1 MFLSMI
7 KEQIKEELREELK
20 LEKEQIE
27 HEIVNCL
34 FLIIDL
40 EKKSDKEIAKEYK
53 HDKFSDIPKV
63 ARAYFER
70 RFEIVIL
77 KEWQTGLF
85 HTGKY
90 SVYEYEYI
98 SDFIEQNILEPKRHE
113 AICCASTSH
122 VIPAK
127 KKATKRK
134 K

>member
-27 HEIVNCL
+27 HEIVNSL
-34 FLIIDL
+34 FLILDL
-40 EKKSDKEIAKEYK
+40 EKKSDKEIAKEFK
-53 HDKFSDIPKV
+53 HEKFSDIPKV

-70 RFEIVIL
+70 RFEIEFL
-77 KEWQTGLF
+77 KEWQTKF
-85 HTGKY
+85 FCIGKY
-90 SVYEYEYI
+90 PVYEYEYI
-98 SDFIEQNILEPKRHE
+98 SDFIEQNILEPKRNE
-113 AICCASTSH
+113 AVCCESTSR